1 MTVKAIL
8 FDKDGT
14 LIDFGATWNQGTF
27 EVFQHLSNNDAEL
40 IRKLAAVS
48 DFDLKTNSIRPNS
61 ILVASSPTEI
71 GELWAEV
78 LSQKSTPEFLAKI
91 DALYGLAGTKYLTG
105 LPSTHKVLDRL
116 RNNDYLLGIA
126 TNDSEA
132 NAIEQMA
139 LLGWSDFFNIIYG
152 YDSGSGQKPSPG
164 MVNAFCN
171 HLGLK
176 PVEVVMIGD
185 SLHDLNA
192 GNAAGVLTIGVTTG
206 MATSAELQAHAHAII
221 DDLDELFHVLQ
232 QPPFC

>member
-27 EVFQHLSNNDAEL
+27 EVFQQLSNNDVEL
-40 IRKLAAVS
+40 IRELAAVS
-48 DFDLKTNSIRPNS
+48 DFDLETNSIRPNS

-71 GELWAEV
+71 GELWAKV
-78 LSQKSTPEFLAKI
+78 LSREATPDFMAEI
-91 DALYGLAGTKYLTG
+91 DALYGQAGEKYLTG
-105 LPSTHKVLDRL
+105 LPSTPNVLDRL
-116 RNNDYLLGIA
+116 KNNNYLLGIA
-126 TNDSEA
+126 TNDGET

-139 LLGWSDFFNIIYG
+139 LLGWSDYFNVIYG
-152 YDSGSGQKPSPG
+152 YDSGHGQKPGPG
-164 MVNAFCN
+164 MVNAFCR
-171 HLGLK
+171 HTSLE
-176 PVEVVMIGD
+176 VDEVVMIGD